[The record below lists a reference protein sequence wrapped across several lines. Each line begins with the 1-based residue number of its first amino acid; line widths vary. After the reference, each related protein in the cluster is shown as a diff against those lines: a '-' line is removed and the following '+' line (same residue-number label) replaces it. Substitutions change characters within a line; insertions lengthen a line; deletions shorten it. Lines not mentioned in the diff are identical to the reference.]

1 MFKKIL
7 VANRGE
13 IAVRVIRACR
23 DMGIDTVALYAPSE
37 RDSLHVRL
45 ADECAPVV
53 SEQRYGD
60 MDEVLEI
67 AARTGADAVHPGYG
81 FLAENPQFARR
92 CADAGITFIGPP
104 ADVIETLQNK
114 INCMEVVR
122 SAGFN
127 VPLHSEMAATSEQA
141 DLLASMADDLGYPLV
156 IKACSGGRGRG
167 SRVVVNHDMLLELA
181 PVAYREAAKIYD
193 SDRLYLEKV
202 ITPSHYVAV
211 QIMADQQGNM
221 IHLGEREG
229 SLLWHNQKLIEE
241 SPAPC
246 LTPGQ
251 RDRLWQAAVEIA
263 QLFDYQ
269 NVGTVEFL
277 VDGEGRFYFTEIKA
291 RIQIEHPV
299 SEMVSGVDIV
309 HEQIR
314 IAAGLPLH
322 TNQAGVK
329 LQGWAMQCRINAE
342 DPWNNFLPS
351 PGTLERF
358 RLPGGP
364 GVRVDT
370 YGYVGCHVPVR
381 YDSLLANVVTWADTR
396 CACITRAQRA
406 LEDFKIVG
414 VQTNLAMHLPI
425 LADPK
430 FVNGDYDTNYLRYWR
445 RPGGLNRA
453 TTDERLRRDLAAATA
468 VAFMLR
474 HHSGETAMPAR
485 FTGGWHRSSRRLP
498 V

>member
-13 IAVRVIRACR
+13 IAVRVMRACR
-23 DMGIDTVALYAPSE
+23 DMGIETVALYAPSE

-53 SEQRYGD
+53 SDLRYGD

-67 AARTGADAVHPGYG
+67 AARTGADAIHPGYG
-81 FLAENPQFARR
+81 FLAESPEFARR
-92 CADAGITFIGPP
+92 CAATGITFIGPP
-104 ADVIETLQNK
+104 ADVIEALQNK
-114 INCMEVVR
+114 IGTMEAVR

-127 VPLHSEMAATSEQA
+127 VPPHSETAATSQEFGR
-141 DLLASMADDLGYPLV
+141 LASMADELGYPLV
-156 IKACSGGRGRG
+156 VKACNGGRGRG
-167 SRVVVNHDMLLELA
+167 SRVAVNRAMLAELA
-181 PVAYREAAKIYD
+181 PVAHREAAKIYG
-193 SDRLYLEKV
+193 SDQLYLEKV
-202 ITPSHYVAV
+202 IAPSHYVAV
-211 QIMADQQGNM
+211 QIVADKQGNM

-251 RDRLWQAAVEIA
+251 RARLWDAAIEIA
-263 QLFDYQ
+263 KLFNYE

-277 VDGEGRFYFTEIKA
+277 VDGEGRFYFTEMKA

-322 TNQAGVK
+322 TDQAGVR

-370 YGYVGCHVPVR
+370 YGYAGCHVPMR

-396 CACITRAQRA
+396 EACIIRARRA
-406 LEDFKIVG
+406 LEDFKVVG
-414 VQTNLAMHLPI
+414 VQTILAMHLQI
-425 LADPK
+425 LSDPD
-430 FVNGDYDTNYLRYWR
+430 FIQGTYDTNYMRRWR
-445 RPGGLNRA
+445 REGAAHSGLDPRMA
-453 TTDERLRRDLAAATA
+453 RDLAAAAA
-468 VAFMLR
+468 VAFTLR
-474 HHSGETAMPAR
+474 HQSGKSTTPDR
-485 FTGGWHRSSRRLP
+485 FAGGWHRSSRRLP
-498 V
+498 A